1 MEHEEILS
9 WAGTESVL
17 RLAGL
22 SSCPCLTRMIALK
35 ESLVQTACYFT
46 LGMIHFLKNDQRS
59 FPFFSKSF
67 FLLFILNFKFG
78 KDVQVTVI
86 NFSIIDA

>member
-22 SSCPCLTRMIALK
+22 SPCPCLARMIALK

-59 FPFFSKSF
+59 FLFFFQIIFPS
-67 FLLFILNFKFG
+67 LYIKF
-78 KDVQVTVI
+78 QI
-86 NFSIIDA
+86 W